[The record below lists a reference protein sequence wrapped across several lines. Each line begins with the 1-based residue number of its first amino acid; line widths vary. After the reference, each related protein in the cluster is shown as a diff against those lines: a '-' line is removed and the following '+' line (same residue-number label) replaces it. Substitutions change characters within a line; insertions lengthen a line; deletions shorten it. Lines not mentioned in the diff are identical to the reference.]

1 MHIRRALCSASL
13 ALVFAGSQAAAVTI
27 TTDVSISA
35 NSPGGIQTAVDNF
48 RSQLGTDNG
57 GVPANGNPNGYRE
70 IDWDDAPDSAS
81 DPNALPADFFN
92 SNTAPGAFGVEFQA
106 TGSTTSFL
114 LSSTQASG
122 TPIEFGEDNNFVPF
136 SDERIF
142 SPINGTTFDIL
153 FFDPADQT
161 TQATTSAFGIVFLD
175 VEAASPSANIQLF
188 DIDDN
193 LLATRNA
200 VRAENGGASFI
211 GLIFDEAV
219 IARVSVQS
227 GTAPLLSNLTRG
239 PGSDG
244 VAVDNLIFGEPIGVT
259 AVPLPTG
266 FILMISMIGGIA
278 AAGAARRKST

>member
-1 MHIRRALCSASL
+1 MRIHRALCSASVL
-13 ALVFAGSQAAAVTI
+13 LLIAANHAGAVTI
-27 TTDVSISA
+27 TTDVSVSA
-35 NSPGGIQTAVDNF
+35 NSPGGIQTAVDSF

-57 GVPANGNPNGYRE
+57 GAPVNGDPNGHRE

-81 DPNALPADFFN
+81 DPNALPGDFFN
-92 SNTAPGAFGVEFQA
+92 SASDPQSFGVEFQA
-106 TGSTTSFL
+106 TGSTTDFL

-161 TQATTSAFGIVFLD
+161 TQATTGAFGIVFLD
-175 VEAASPSANIQLF
+175 VEAVSPSASIQLF

-244 VAVDNLIFGEPIGVT
+244 VAVDNLIFGEPVAVT

-266 FILMISMIGGIA
+266 LILMISMIGGIA
-278 AAGAARRKST
+278 AAGTARRRSA